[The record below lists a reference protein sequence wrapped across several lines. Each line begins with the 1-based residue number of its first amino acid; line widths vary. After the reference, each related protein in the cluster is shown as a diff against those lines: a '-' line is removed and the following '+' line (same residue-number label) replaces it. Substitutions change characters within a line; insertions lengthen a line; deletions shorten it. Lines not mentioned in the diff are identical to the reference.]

1 MGWSGETYR
10 KAKSVVDSGDEDAKA
25 AMDSGEAS
33 VHKAYTQTRKTEE
46 DKEEK
51 RTWSFTVEFDSRK
64 SIIALGRRII
74 EESPEDITIE
84 LGKMLL
90 RAYGNVEVKQ

>member
-1 MGWSGETYR
+1 M
-10 KAKSVVDSGDEDAKA
+10 
-25 AMDSGEAS
+25 
-33 VHKAYTQTRKTEE
+33 
-46 DKEEK
+46 
-51 RTWSFTVEFDSRK
+51 EFDSRK